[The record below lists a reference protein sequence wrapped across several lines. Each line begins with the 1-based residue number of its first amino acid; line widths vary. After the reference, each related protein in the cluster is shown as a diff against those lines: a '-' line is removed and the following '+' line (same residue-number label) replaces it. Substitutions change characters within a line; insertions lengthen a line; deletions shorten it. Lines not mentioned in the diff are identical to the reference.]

1 MAIVTAEEI
10 FATYDQLGE
19 IEAQFDDVET
29 EIIRHQYNLSK
40 DLYVKRAE
48 VVSKIEHFWPL
59 VIEQAPEDIDAFIQP
74 TDAQILLG
82 SIKSIDVKRF
92 EIDTPVEGGDP
103 RSVSIKFEFEENDY
117 FEDKVLEKKFWW
129 RHGKDGFVGYV
140 SEPVDIKWKDGKD
153 LTNGLLSLAKAA
165 WEEEKAAPKK
175 EGKEKKELTPKQ
187 KELKEKIEAED
198 AGSVSFFCFFGFIGE
213 RVSAEENIEALKKEA
228 EDRKKRQAG
237 EKVEE
242 DEEMKE
248 DEDDEDWEDEEELD
262 IFPDGDTVAMAIADD
277 LWPNALKYFQ
287 QAQESDDISDGED
300 DESDDDES
308 EEDGDKPSKKHKA
321 CAHGCKH

>member
-1 MAIVTAEEI
+1 MAVTAEEI
-10 FATYDQLGE
+10 FATYDLLGE

-48 VVSKIEHFWPL
+48 IVSKIEHFWPL
-59 VIEQAPEDIDAFIQP
+59 VFEQAPQDIDEFIQP

-103 RSVSIKFEFEENDY
+103 RSVSIRFDFEENDY

-129 RHGKDGFVGYV
+129 RHRKDGFVGYV
-140 SEPVDIKWKDGKD
+140 SEPVDIKWKAGKD

-165 WEEEKAAPKK
+165 WEEEMAAPKK

-187 KELKEKIEAED
+187 KELQEKLEAE
-198 AGSVSFFCFFGFIGE
+198 AATGAESFFCFFGFIGE

-228 EDRKKRQAG
+228 EERKKRQAG
-237 EKVEE
+237 EKVE
-242 DEEMKE
+242 DEEMNE
-248 DEDDEDWEDEEELD
+248 DEDEEDWEDEDDLD
-262 IFPDGDTVAMAIADD
+262 IFPQGDTVAMAIADD

-287 QAQESDDISDGED
+287 QAQESDDLSDDED
-300 DESDDDES
+300 DESEDDE
-308 EEDGDKPSKKHKA
+308 EEDGDKPSKSKKHKA
-321 CAHGCKH
+321 CAHGCAH